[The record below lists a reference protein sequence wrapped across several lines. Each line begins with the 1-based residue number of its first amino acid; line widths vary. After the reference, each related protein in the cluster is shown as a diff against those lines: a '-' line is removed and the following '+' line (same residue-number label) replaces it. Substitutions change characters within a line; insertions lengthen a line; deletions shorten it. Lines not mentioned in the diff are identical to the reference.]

1 MPPRKATVPKAA
13 QPLAAVPWVMLLRS
27 ALFQAMTVRADR
39 LG

>member
-1 MPPRKATVPKAA
+1 MTPRKADAPKAV
-13 QPLAAVPWVMLLRS
+13 QPAAAVPWIALLRS

>member
-1 MPPRKATVPKAA
+1 MNPRKAATPKVV
-13 QPLAAVPWVMLLRS
+13 QPLAAVAWIMLLRS

>member
-1 MPPRKATVPKAA
+1 MTPRKVTVPKVAP
-13 QPLAAVPWVMLLRS
+13 PLAAVPWIALLRS

>member
-1 MPPRKATVPKAA
+1 MTPRKATPKPA
-13 QPLAAVPWVMLLRS
+13 QPPTAAPWVVLLRS

>member
-1 MPPRKATVPKAA
+1 MTPRKAAAPKAA
-13 QPLAAVPWVMLLRS
+13 PPLAAVPWVVLLRS

>member
-1 MPPRKATVPKAA
+1 MTPRKATAPKAV
-13 QPLAAVPWVMLLRS
+13 QSLAAAPWVVLLRS

>member
-1 MPPRKATVPKAA
+1 MTPRKAAPKPA
-13 QPLAAVPWVMLLRS
+13 QPLVAAPWVVLLRS

>member
-1 MPPRKATVPKAA
+1 MTPRKAAAQKAV
-13 QPLAAVPWVMLLRS
+13 QPLAAVPWAVLLRS

>member
-1 MPPRKATVPKAA
+1 MTPRQAAAPKAS
-13 QPLAAVPWVMLLRS
+13 QPAASVPWIVLLRS

>member
-1 MPPRKATVPKAA
+1 MTPRKTVPKAA
-13 QPLAAVPWVMLLRS
+13 PPLAAVPWVVLLRS

>member
-1 MPPRKATVPKAA
+1 MAPRKAAPTPAR
-13 QPLAAVPWVMLLRS
+13 PLAVLPWVARLRS

>member
-1 MPPRKATVPKAA
+1 MTPRKTAPKVIA
-13 QPLAAVPWVMLLRS
+13 PRAAVPWVVLLRS

>member
-1 MPPRKATVPKAA
+1 MTPRKAAAPKAV
-13 QPLAAVPWVMLLRS
+13 QPLAAVPWVVLLRS